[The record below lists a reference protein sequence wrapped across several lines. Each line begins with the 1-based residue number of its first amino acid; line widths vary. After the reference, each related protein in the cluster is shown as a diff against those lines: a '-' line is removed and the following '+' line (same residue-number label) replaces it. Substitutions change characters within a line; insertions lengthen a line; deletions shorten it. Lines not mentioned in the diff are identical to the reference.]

1 MGYNNPDN
9 KEEEEAAAG
18 RSMEQLEVD
27 RPTGRVEPSGT
38 C

>member
-9 KEEEEAAAG
+9 KEEEGAAG

-27 RPTGRVEPSGT
+27 RPTGRVEPSGI